1 MIINA
6 TKERTMDNINMMI
19 VLSFMLCVSDSN
31 YSVIVWFTFADVLVS
46 LNAHV

>member
-19 VLSFMLCVSDSN
+19 VLSFMLYVSDSN
-31 YSVIVWFTFADVLVS
+31 YSVIVWITFANVLAS
-46 LNAHV
+46 SHVNV